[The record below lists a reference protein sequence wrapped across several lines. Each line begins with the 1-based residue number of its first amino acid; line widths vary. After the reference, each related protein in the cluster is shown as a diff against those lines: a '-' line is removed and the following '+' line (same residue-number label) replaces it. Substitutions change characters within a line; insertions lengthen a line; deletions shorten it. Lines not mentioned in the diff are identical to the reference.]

1 MKPICFSVKLC
12 CFKEQR
18 NKCEHD
24 SRKRNEGR
32 TSTRPKPQ
40 KRKSYNQM
48 TQESGA
54 TTTASTCWSFSCR
67 ACNAATTSPEQISL
81 MATWVEQP
89 SSLLLDRETVNNGLG
104 SQFNQTGGK
113 GDPLQTRTRNIYD
126 ALCYN
131 QICTEKAIEYQQSC
145 NVT

>member
-67 ACNAATTSPEQISL
+67 ACNAATTSPKQISL
-81 MATWVEQP
+81 MATCVEQP
-89 SSLLLDRETVNNGLG
+89 SSLLLLAREMLNKALG
-104 SQFNQTGGK
+104 SQFYQTGGK
-113 GDPLQTRTRNIYD
+113 GATVHIFTKFRTCIG
-126 ALCYN
+126 C
-131 QICTEKAIEYQQSC
+131 CKCS
-145 NVT
+145 